1 MYRATI
7 NSINRQVDKSKG
19 ELLSVKDAA
28 ERAQISESTMKRLI
42 QNGYV
47 DAIKIGTVR
56 FVYYRDL
63 LRGAWEYEC
72 SKERPGR
79 RPANSKY
86 ND

>member
-7 NSINRQVDKSKG
+7 NSINRRVDKSKG

-28 ERAQISESTMKRLI
+28 EKAQISESTMKRLI
-42 QNGYV
+42 QHGYV

-56 FVYYRDL
+56 FVHYRDL

-72 SKERPGR
+72 SKKRPGR
-79 RPANSKY
+79 RLANSKY

>member
-1 MYRATI
+1 MYQPKIT
-7 NSINRQVDKSKG
+7 SIDRQVDKDRGK
-19 ELLSVKDAA
+19 LLSVKDAA
-28 ERAQISESTMKRLI
+28 EKAQISESTMKRLI
-42 QNGYV
+42 QHGYV

-56 FVYYRDL
+56 FVHYRDL